1 MPASNV
7 LEDFDVIIGAGYGGG
22 STDTPAG
29 GGDDDSG
36 HGGGHGRPS
45 PRRYFTGVGLALVA
59 ILMFFMSFV
68 SAYIV
73 RKGLGGDWLSLLVPR
88 ILWANTAI
96 LLASSLTIEL
106 ARRLLARGNLAAF
119 RSWWNVTT
127 ALGVVFL
134 AGQFIAWRQLV
145 AAGAYLAGNP
155 SNSFFYTLTAAHGA
169 HLVGG
174 IAALIYVAFRNF
186 SVAQVTRE
194 TAAELVSIYWHFL
207 DGLWLFLFLLLTLGR

>member
-7 LEDFDVIIGAGYGGG
+7 LENLDVIIGSGCGGG
-22 STDTPAG
+22 GTDTPAG
-29 GGDDDSG
+29 GGDDDRG
-36 HGGGHGRPS
+36 HGGPARPS
-45 PRRYFTGVGLALVA
+45 PRRYFTGVALALVA
-59 ILMFFMSFV
+59 ILMFFMAFV

-73 RKGLGGDWLSLLVPR
+73 RQGLGGDWIPVSVPR
-88 ILWANTAI
+88 ILWVNTTV

-119 RSWWNVTT
+119 RPWWNVTT

-134 AGQFIAWRQLV
+134 AGQLLAWRQLV
-145 AAGAYLAGNP
+145 AVGAYLASNP
-155 SNSFFYTLTAAHGA
+155 SNSFFYTLTAAHGV
-169 HLVGG
+169 HLAGG
-174 IAALIYVAFRNF
+174 IAALSYVAFRNF

-194 TAAELVSIYWHFL
+194 TAAELASIYWHFM